1 MSNFNTRTG
10 KASTKTVTF
19 RITPEEFEALH
30 LTAKLNGTNSITV
43 TAREATLDVIKNT
56 LPTNTLTRLGL

>member
-19 RITPEEFEALH
+19 RITTEEFEALQ
-30 LTAKLNGTNSITV
+30 LTAKLNGTNAITA